1 MASNIVPDT
10 IDDAYPVAG
19 QDNDSQGFRDNFNII
34 KTNFTYAKSEIETL
48 QDDTAKTNADN
59 VFFENVISRYI
70 SKQQS
75 VKFEEVSNTSDDFEI
90 SLTNGHHFAVSSIAN
105 RTLTFVD
112 WTDHGVDNEGEYQ
125 EMILYLKN
133 GTSDPRTINFAS
145 KKSGGLSTDYIYVQ
159 DNAAFGGAPQ
169 ISLSLN
175 DTDIDVVK
183 AYTYDQGINVF
194 LEYLGKFIRTP

>member
-1 MASNIVPDT
+1 MSTESIVPDT

-34 KTNFTYAKSEIETL
+34 KTNTVYTKAAL
-48 QDDTAKTNADN
+48 QNLDDNTAKTNADN
-59 VFFENVISRYI
+59 LFFENVISRYI

-75 VKFEEVSNTSDDFEI
+75 VKYEEVSNTSDDFEI
-90 SLTNGHHFAVSSIAN
+90 SLTNGHHFSVSSIAD

-112 WTDHGVDNEGEYQ
+112 WTDHGVENEGEYQ

-133 GTSDPRTINFAS
+133 GTSDPRTITFAS
-145 KKSGGLSTDYIYVQ
+145 KKAGGTATDFIYVQ
-159 DNAAFGGAPQ
+159 DNAAFGGAAQ

-194 LEYLGKFIRTP
+194 LEYLGKFIRT